1 MECKYKGTVVF
12 FFGLGSPL
20 VRSTINRKFRCHK
33 SCCPLGN
40 LMREVEREKVK
51 ELSDPNKKL
60 LLRYPREEL
69 WASGGGRGDRARKV
83 FITGPKLELF

>member
-33 SCCPLGN
+33 SCPLGN

-60 LLRYPREEL
+60 LLRVPQKSVSVRSYL
-69 WASGGGRGDRARKV
+69 GTVVGGLA
-83 FITGPKLELF
+83 